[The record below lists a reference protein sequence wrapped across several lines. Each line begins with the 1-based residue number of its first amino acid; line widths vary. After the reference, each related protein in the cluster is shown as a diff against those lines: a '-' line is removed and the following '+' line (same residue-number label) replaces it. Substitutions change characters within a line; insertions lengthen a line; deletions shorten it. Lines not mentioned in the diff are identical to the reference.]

1 MKARLCLRVH
11 VSAVDKEHKAVLFFR
26 SFFVFCDVYVQLEK
40 YSISEATHA
49 FLVLDYNYA
58 NMSNWAV
65 YMI

>member
-1 MKARLCLRVH
+1 MKARLRLRVH
-11 VSAVDKEHKAVLFFR
+11 VSAVDKEHKAFVSFFR
-26 SFFVFCDVYVQLEK
+26 SSSFCDVKVQFER

-58 NMSNWAV
+58 NLSNWAI